1 MNRAA
6 STRKPP
12 PFLPGPGDETILH
25 GAGNSLPGAPR
36 LLVTAGPGKGAELA
50 LGHGVATLGRGA
62 ENALVIADISVSR
75 RHARIEER
83 AAAWVVI
90 DEGSGNGTRVNGTP
104 VREQRLRD
112 GDEIAVGGT
121 RVRFLEAGGVAARD
135 LPQRK
140 PERLLSLRAQMVLWA
155 GSLVL
160 VLAAGSAVHRWRTLE
175 SQSRQVAARQ
185 QAREH
190 LEVAAGLGRSDGE
203 IRKARAATDRQ
214 AQDAPARVAA
224 QPMPKPAD
232 PPSVEPAHAALGP
245 SRSTMTAKISPPR
258 TRSRSAAPGW
268 AKLVRSSD
276 RPESGADAP
285 AIVAAYRRG
294 DLAIARERAKEGRT
308 AEAARLSAALADFE
322 RACRQAA
329 VQQAPADA
337 VRSLEE
343 AAAADR
349 AIAGS
354 GQSRPGDEVRKALS
368 AQHLLAAASLKSDD
382 QLPQAAAHLRAA
394 AEANPSNQAARDELR
409 RLQERV
415 HDIYLRGYV
424 ARETE
429 PAEARRWLGLVVQAL
444 PASDE
449 TAQKAKRWLD
459 KLEGKAAE

>member
-1 MNRAA
+1 MKRAA

-12 PFLPGPGDETILH
+12 PFLPGGADDTVLH
-25 GAGNSLPGAPR
+25 GAGNSLPGTPR

-75 RHARIEER
+75 RHARIEQR
-83 AAAWVVI
+83 AEAWVVI

-135 LPQRK
+135 LPPRTS
-140 PERLLSLRAQMVLWA
+140 ERPRPLRAQLVLCA
-155 GSLVL
+155 ASLVL
-160 VLAAGSAVHRWRTLE
+160 VLAAGSGVHRWRKLE
-175 SQSRQVAARQ
+175 SQAREVAARQ
-185 QAREH
+185 HARGD
-190 LEVAAGLGRSDGE
+190 LEVAAGSGRSGGE
-203 IRKARAATDRQ
+203 IREARAATGRE
-214 AQDAPARVAA
+214 ARAAPVGVEAR
-224 QPMPKPAD
+224 PMPKPAD
-232 PPSVEPAHAALGP
+232 PPSVEPAHGALGP
-245 SRSTMTAKISPPR
+245 SRSTTTAKISPPR

-268 AKLVRSSD
+268 ATLVRSSD
-276 RPESGADAP
+276 KPESGADAR

-294 DLAIARERAKEGRT
+294 DLATARERAKEGRS
-308 AEAARLSAALADFE
+308 AETARLSAALADFE

-354 GQSRPGDEVRKALS
+354 GESRPGSEVRKALS
-368 AQHLLAAASLKSDD
+368 AQHLLAAAWLKSDD

-394 AEANPSNQAARDELR
+394 AEANPSNQAARDAVR